1 MEILQHIQRK
11 QEQHSQTLVQ
21 PALEIGKEDD
31 EQEKEADTVA
41 GKVMRM
47 SSGNGNDDGKGI
59 STGTKVQKMTEPAAK
74 NSGTMHTGKPVIQKM
89 SEQNQSGI
97 NAPASVEKGINSTK
111 GNGQSLAPD
120 VQEEMGS
127 KIGTDLSNVKVH
139 TDSNAVQ
146 MSRDISAKAF
156 THGNDIYFNQGQ
168 YNPSSNEG
176 KHLLAHELTHTVQ
189 QGGQIKPKIQRV
201 SGDGKNIHK
210 DLGKNNYQQAL
221 IDVNIPFLITKE
233 VGRNTLEELGIKEGI
248 SSSNKISALQ
258 AGALAY
264 SFGMLRA
271 RNEYIMNNSR
281 KDKAGDF
288 KGIDPLVAS
297 DESSVMD
304 VLSLAARYKI
314 IKDQYE
320 KSDNAKF
327 LIEKEKLVNLIITNP
342 DMELANKQTALGM
355 VEADRNLILD
365 PDRQTALQ
373 GDLMK
378 HAAMFFEKMRDTL
391 DWIIIP
397 EKLQKNEVLMPEQFL
412 AAVGDMTSSAGLAKS
427 QAGVGIGYF
436 MYSKESPDKEYTNNG
451 VDSGRDRNSTL
462 YKDNTINVNFQG
474 NQAMEIRL
482 SAYGFNET
490 SPGVPLN
497 KHPTKVEI
505 KAGSKVVFVGEFRR
519 GSATPVSND
528 PLVTFGTNDLPGT
541 ITVILDE
548 SLRMNTISIKTST
561 TEAYEYDPQTA
572 MQKQYNQRSVH
583 EQDTDEIQVQI
594 STTGK
599 ILIPGSSEDKKLICF
614 IPMQNPSVDAKELF
628 ESSSFTADINYVQNV
643 EQQNKI
649 TGFASSINE
658 QDIKDIIDG
667 TKTLNDVFDLT
678 GGGVN
683 PETVVP
689 SGTQDKNKDKKTDR
703 FDLQDYSTKGLN
715 NLYGSDQAE
724 NFDKLRSARATM
736 QGKESAFKEYYEKS
750 YSKPED
756 LKKILDEHEAKFENA
771 WSTTIVGIE
780 DEATMKD
787 MPNDEVRKLLEENIT
802 DYATKSKP
810 VGGKI
815 NITAYTSPLGIEGGP
830 GGKFEKNYSSV
841 PVNSETN
848 KQLAPVMQGT
858 PGHLG
863 RRNNDM
869 LSALRAADFMKYLI
883 MQKAKQMDDR
893 DGGTAWTDGLNNAF
907 IKKNLFVTVNVTGEH
922 GTTTDPVPVNI
933 YMKDIP
939 DPVVK

>member
-1 MEILQHIQRK
+1 MHEIIQHTQPIT
-11 QEQHSQTLVQ
+11 STYIQ

-31 EQEKEADTVA
+31 EHEKEANSVA
-41 GKVMRM
+41 DKVMRM
-47 SSGNGNDDGKGI
+47 SSGNGSDAGNGI
-59 STGTKVQKMTEPAAK
+59 STGNKVGKMTDPTLK
-74 NSGTMHTGKPVIQKM
+74 KLGTMHSGQPVIQKM
-89 SEQNQSGI
+89 SVHNQSGI

-111 GNGQSLAPD
+111 GSGQSLTQD
-120 VQEEMGS
+120 VQEEMGA

-168 YNPSSNEG
+168 YNPSSKEG
-176 KHLLAHELTHTVQ
+176 MHLLAHELTHTVQ
-189 QGGQIKPKIQRV
+189 QSGQLKPKVQRV

-210 DLGKNNYQQAL
+210 DLGKSGYQQAL
-221 IDVNIPFLITKE
+221 TDVNISFLITKE

-258 AGALAY
+258 AGALSY

-271 RNEYIMNNSR
+271 RNEYIANNSK
-281 KDKAGDF
+281 KDKTGDY

-297 DESSVMD
+297 DESSVLD
-304 VLSLAARYKI
+304 ALSLAARYKI
-314 IKDQYE
+314 IKNQYE

-327 LIEKEKLVNLIITNP
+327 LAEKEKLVNLIITNP
-342 DMELANKQTALGM
+342 DMELINKRTALGM
-355 VEADRNLILD
+355 VEADPNLILD

-378 HAAMFFEKMRDTL
+378 HALMFFEKMRDPL
-391 DWIIIP
+391 DWIVIP
-397 EKLQKNEVLMPEQFL
+397 EKLKKAEVLMPEQFL
-412 AAVGDMTSSAGLAKS
+412 AAVGDMTNSAGLAKS

-451 VDSGRDRNSTL
+451 VDSGPSRNSTL

-505 KAGSKVVFVGEFRR
+505 KADGKVIFVGEFRR
-519 GSATPVSND
+519 GSATRISND
-528 PLVTFGTNDLPGT
+528 PLVTFGTNDLAGT
-541 ITVILDE
+541 MTVILDE
-548 SLRMNTISIKTST
+548 SFRKNTISIKTST
-561 TEAYEYDPQTA
+561 IEAYEYDPQTA
-572 MQKQYNQRSVH
+572 MQKMYNQRSVH
-583 EQDTDEIQVQI
+583 EQDTDEVQVQI

-614 IPMQNPSVDAKELF
+614 IPVQPPSVDAKELF
-628 ESSSFTADINYVQNV
+628 ESSSFTADINYVQNAD
-643 EQQNKI
+643 QQKRI
-649 TGFASSINE
+649 TGFAAAINE
-658 QDIKDIIDG
+658 QDIKDIING

-683 PETVVP
+683 PETNVP

-703 FDLQDYSTKGLN
+703 FDLQDYSANGLN
-715 NLYGSDQAE
+715 NLYGKDQAE
-724 NFDKLRSARATM
+724 NFDKLRSARATL
-736 QGKESAFKEYYEKS
+736 QTKAGTFKEYYEKT
-750 YSKPED
+750 YSKPDE
-756 LKKILDEHEAKFENA
+756 LKKILEEHEAKFENA
-771 WSTTIVGIE
+771 WSATIVGIE

-787 MPNDEVRKLLEENIT
+787 MPNEEVRKLLEENII
-802 DYATKSKP
+802 DYAAKSKAA
-810 VGGKI
+810 GGKI
-815 NITAYTSPLGIEGGP
+815 SITANTSPLGIEGGP

-841 PVNSETN
+841 PANSETN
-848 KQLAPVMQGT
+848 KQLIPIMQGT

-883 MQKAKQMDDR
+883 MQKAKQMDDH
-893 DGGTAWTDGLNNAF
+893 DGGAAWTDGLKNAF
-907 IKKNLFVTVNVTGEH
+907 IKKNLFVVVNVTGEH
-922 GTTTDPVPVNI
+922 GTIADPVPVNI